1 MRKIC
6 WYADDMRKM
15 REKMIE
21 KVKKQYMDLLS
32 EVELERILEWIID
45 TWLVA
50 VV

>member
-1 MRKIC
+1 
-6 WYADDMRKM
+6 M